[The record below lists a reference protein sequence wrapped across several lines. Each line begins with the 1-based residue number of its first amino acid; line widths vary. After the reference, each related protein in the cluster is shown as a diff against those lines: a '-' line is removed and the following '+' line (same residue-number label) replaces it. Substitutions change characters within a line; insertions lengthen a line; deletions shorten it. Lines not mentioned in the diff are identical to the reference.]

1 MTNATIKR
9 EFNPGRS
16 PLLGIAAVIATALT
30 MGAAV
35 LLPAQHA
42 PPAPFAAVQP
52 DEQLA
57 PTQVVNLPAVDVV
70 GTRPTKSADNN
81 RGNVP
86 VVFKEKG

>member
-1 MTNATIKR
+1 MTNATKKR

-16 PLLGIAAVIATALT
+16 PLLVIAAVVATALT

-35 LLPAQHA
+35 LLPAQYA
-42 PPAPFAAVQP
+42 PSAPFAAGQP
-52 DEQLA
+52 TAQAASTE
-57 PTQVVNLPAVDVV
+57 VVKLPAVDVV
-70 GTRPTKSADNN
+70 GTRPTKSADNY